1 MEFFLIIILF
11 FQLFKIIFSQIKIPF
26 KNNIDFSTLTSE
38 NFINKLSNMNITS
51 YLSLGTPFQ
60 TLPFNIKLSNYH
72 LICLSNNSSL
82 GKKFISFEENKS
94 SSFQPFDKGK
104 RYCDLKETLL
114 CRRGKDI
121 FKISENNI
129 INNLSFYIS
138 YDLEKN
144 QSGILGFKF
153 AYKFPEYNFI
163 NQLKE
168 KNLILSYLFYFKFK
182 NLYEGEIII
191 GNYPHEIDKNKYDVI
206 NMKNSRIPQT
216 FTNQDYSIQIES
228 IKYGEKEIAKDKEFY
243 FDFENYFFLCSLDFH
258 KVIKEEF
265 FNNLLEEK
273 KCEEKKLRKGI
284 QDVFYYF
291 CDNNIDLSKFKEIKF
306 KSINFDYEF
315 ILKPDELFIKSNNK
329 MFFIIYFMDS
339 FEKRWSFGY
348 YFMKKY
354 LIIFDQN
361 RKLIIFYNK
370 IKENNI
376 QISIII
382 SIIFGIIIIGLVI
395 YIYNNLKKK
404 RKIRANEL
412 EENFEY
418 IQQN

>member
-1 MEFFLIIILF
+1 
-11 FQLFKIIFSQIKIPF
+11 
-26 KNNIDFSTLTSE
+26 
-38 NFINKLSNMNITS
+38 MNITS

-60 TLPFNIKLSNYH
+60 TIPFNIKLSNYH

-191 GNYPHEIDKNKYDVI
+191 GNYPHEIDKNKYDII

-306 KSINFDYEF
+306 K
-315 ILKPDELFIKSNNK
+315 
-329 MFFIIYFMDS
+329 
-339 FEKRWSFGY
+339 
-348 YFMKKY
+348 
-354 LIIFDQN
+354 
-361 RKLIIFYNK
+361 
-370 IKENNI
+370 
-376 QISIII
+376 
-382 SIIFGIIIIGLVI
+382 
-395 YIYNNLKKK
+395 
-404 RKIRANEL
+404 
-412 EENFEY
+412 
-418 IQQN
+418 